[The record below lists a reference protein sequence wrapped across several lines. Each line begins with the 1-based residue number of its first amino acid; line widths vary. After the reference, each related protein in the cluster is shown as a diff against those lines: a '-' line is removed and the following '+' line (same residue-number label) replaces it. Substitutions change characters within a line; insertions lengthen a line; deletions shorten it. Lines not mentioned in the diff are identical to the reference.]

1 MAINNS
7 LAVEDPQPTTGPDS
21 GASNEDTPNA
31 LLFISDR
38 RRNLSFLSTL
48 FIVSILMFL
57 PTSYEKL
64 LTLTNLFSIIYN
76 NFHNKNKSLS
86 KQQKS
91 PGQTP
96 DQSSRSGE
104 AAAPKLYIFTPCTV
118 PRAGYSVP
126 IRTAARA

>member
-21 GASNEDTPNA
+21 GASNEDTPSA

-57 PTSYEKL
+57 PTSYEK
-64 LTLTNLFSIIYN
+64 
-76 NFHNKNKSLS
+76 
-86 KQQKS
+86 
-91 PGQTP
+91 
-96 DQSSRSGE
+96 
-104 AAAPKLYIFTPCTV
+104 
-118 PRAGYSVP
+118 
-126 IRTAARA
+126 